1 MVTSQFL
8 RTNWRGLSIAVM
20 ALAFLCAAILLVS
33 TMPPGSIAMA
43 TGPEGSGYEEI
54 GRQYQS
60 ALERAGVQVRLIAT
74 AGSLENL
81 RLLSDRGSGVN
92 VALVQGG
99 SISAREAPELESL
112 GTLFYEPL

>member
-1 MVTSQFL
+1 MAVRQFL
-8 RTNWRGLSIAVM
+8 RTNWRGVTIGVG
-20 ALAFLCAAILLVS
+20 ALVIFCGVILLLS
-33 TMPPGSIAMA
+33 TMPPRAIAMA

-60 ALERAGVQVRLIAT
+60 ALERAGVQVRLVAT

-81 RLLSDRGSGVN
+81 ALLRDPRSGVN

-99 SISAREAPELESL
+99 SISAHEAPEPRSAN
-112 GTLFYEPL
+112 PW